1 MRNKTRATKTF
12 FSAWLRNFPLRV
24 DRKLIS
30 HAIDMGPFQTFD
42 LSWHYGNGFE
52 FVDDVFWS
60 IFTILSR
67 DMVKENIITF
77 ILHT

>member
-1 MRNKTRATKTF
+1 MRNKKRATKTF

-42 LSWHYGNGFE
+42 LSWHFDHSCA
-52 FVDDVFWS
+52 FVNDVFWS
-60 IFTILSR
+60 IFTILSI
-67 DMVKENIITF
+67 DMLMKNIMGF
-77 ILHT
+77 ILYT